1 MKRSFVYALEAQNE
15 LADIV
20 RYTARQWG
28 AAQARTYA
36 AQLDA
41 AANDLASGQGVFRA
55 WDDVLE
61 GLRVKAVGSHLVFC
75 VGLNGVRS
83 RFNCRCWR
91 SPAFGAEFQIL
102 VLNQCDR
109 IF

>member
-1 MKRSFVYALEAQNE
+1 MKRSFAYALEAQNE

-28 AAQARTYA
+28 AAQARKYA

-41 AANDLASGQGVFRA
+41 AANDLASGQGVFKA

-75 VGLNGVRS
+75 VVR
-83 RFNCRCWR
+83 
-91 SPAFGAEFQIL
+91 PGQLPL
-102 VLNQCDR
+102 VLAVLHQRMDLMVR
-109 IF
+109 LKGRLG